1 MAKETI
7 QDNKNCLFFWK
18 KFLVTSKYIVM
29 YESCLQKE
37 LWYRLHLPEKLK
49 SFIELNAVSSKEKWR
64 RFADSPVS
72 HLFLWI
78 PADTDVTAE
87 QRELL
92 QSEEILQLQD
102 KFCDFIL
109 CETIKSPYCPS
120 DFARFLTT
128 LQKFWKLGDVAEI
141 NSLRCSL
148 NDRELDM
155 WDNFRQYEFGKPFE
169 CLFTAALVIYPFLYA
184 PEQLRVF
191 WELKKNCLG
200 LNLK

>member
-1 MAKETI
+1 
-7 QDNKNCLFFWK
+7 
-18 KFLVTSKYIVM
+18 M

-120 DFARFLTT
+120 DFARF
-128 LQKFWKLGDVAEI
+128 
-141 NSLRCSL
+141 
-148 NDRELDM
+148 
-155 WDNFRQYEFGKPFE
+155 
-169 CLFTAALVIYPFLYA
+169 
-184 PEQLRVF
+184 
-191 WELKKNCLG
+191 
-200 LNLK
+200 

>member
-1 MAKETI
+1 
-7 QDNKNCLFFWK
+7 
-18 KFLVTSKYIVM
+18 M

-92 QSEEILQLQD
+92 QSEEICSFKISFATL
-102 KFCDFIL
+102 FCVKRLKARIVRAIL
-109 CETIKSPYCPS
+109 P
-120 DFARFLTT
+120 
-128 LQKFWKLGDVAEI
+128 
-141 NSLRCSL
+141 
-148 NDRELDM
+148 
-155 WDNFRQYEFGKPFE
+155 
-169 CLFTAALVIYPFLYA
+169 
-184 PEQLRVF
+184 VF
-191 WELKKNCLG
+191 
-200 LNLK
+200 

>member
-1 MAKETI
+1 
-7 QDNKNCLFFWK
+7 
-18 KFLVTSKYIVM
+18 M

-120 DFARFLTT
+120 DF
-128 LQKFWKLGDVAEI
+128 
-141 NSLRCSL
+141 C
-148 NDRELDM
+148 
-155 WDNFRQYEFGKPFE
+155 PF
-169 CLFTAALVIYPFLYA
+169 FDHTAKVL
-184 PEQLRVF
+184 ET
-191 WELKKNCLG
+191 G
-200 LNLK
+200 